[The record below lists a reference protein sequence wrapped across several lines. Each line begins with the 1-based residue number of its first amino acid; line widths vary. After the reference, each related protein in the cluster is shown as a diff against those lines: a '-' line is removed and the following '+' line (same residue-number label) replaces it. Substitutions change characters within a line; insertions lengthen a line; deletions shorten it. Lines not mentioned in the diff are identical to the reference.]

1 MRSERLKRAMLG
13 ALVADAVSMP
23 VHWYYDTNALDK
35 DYPKLSNYQGPKKV
49 HPDSILWRSKYV
61 PRNKLADILHDQAQ
75 YWGQRG
81 IHYHQFLHAGEN
93 TLNFRLGI
101 ELYRSIQLTRSYK
114 PEIWLKTYIDC
125 MREPNWHQ
133 DTYIEEYHRAFFDR
147 LAQGI
152 APEKCGIE
160 DIHIGGLTPVAFLL
174 AGLNVSKNRSIEED
188 LPLVISHLAL
198 THHGQA
204 ISSAAEALV
213 KLLYAIE
220 NKMSLRDAIELHG
233 SCFVSRGALDSWS
246 KLEDRDVVG
255 RHLTTACYLP
265 ESFTASLYL
274 AWKYHEDFTAGILA
288 NARCGGDN
296 SHRGAVVGALLGAVN
311 DIPEYWLKNLK
322 AIELL

>member
-1 MRSERLKRAMLG
+1 MRK
-13 ALVADAVSMP
+13 
-23 VHWYYDTNALDK
+23 
-35 DYPKLSNYQGPKKV
+35 
-49 HPDSILWRSKYV
+49 
-61 PRNKLADILHDQAQ
+61 
-75 YWGQRG
+75 
-81 IHYHQFLHAGEN
+81 
-93 TLNFRLGI
+93 
-101 ELYRSIQLTRSYK
+101 
-114 PEIWLKTYIDC
+114 
-125 MREPNWHQ
+125 PNWHQ
-133 DTYIEEYHRAFFDR
+133 DTYIEEYHRGFFDR

-188 LPLVISHLAL
+188 LTLVISHLAL

-204 ISSAAEALV
+204 ISVPQRLLV

-311 DIPEYWLKNLK
+311 DIPDYWLKNLK
-322 AIELL
+322 AIELI